1 MKKNSKIN
9 KLKVLKFILIIT
21 LALIFLFVLIFG
33 LGGYNYYNKAVS
45 KISLSEKVKQ
55 IQSDENFVKYE
66 DLSTDLIN
74 ATIAVEDHRFRDHGA
89 IDIIALGRAIF
100 SNIKAGAAVEGGSTI
115 TQQVAKNLYFMSDI
129 YNRDR
134 KIAELILSYHL
145 EKSYSKEEIFE
156 LYVNTI
162 YYGNGYYGIKAASNG
177 YFNKEP
183 EDLTLSEA
191 TLLAGVPN
199 APSVY
204 APTVNMELCKS
215 RQSKVISSMV
225 KYKYISQDQANDIVL
240 GANFIE

>member
-1 MKKNSKIN
+1 MKKNNKID
-9 KLKVLKFILIIT
+9 KLKALKFVFIIM
-21 LALIFLFVLIFG
+21 LSLIFLFVLIFG
-33 LGGYNYYNKAVS
+33 LGGYNYYNKSIS
-45 KISLSEKVKQ
+45 KVPLSEKVQQ
-55 IQSDENFVKYE
+55 IQSDKNFVKYE
-66 DLSTDLIN
+66 DLSPDLIN
-74 ATIAVEDHRFRDHGA
+74 ATIAVEDHRFREHGS
-89 IDIIALGRAIF
+89 IDIISLGRAMF

-145 EKSYSKEEIFE
+145 EKNYSKEEIFE

-162 YYGNGYYGIKAASNG
+162 YYGNGYYGIKAAANG

-183 EDLTLSEA
+183 KDLTLSES

-204 APTVNMELCKS
+204 APTVNMDLCKS

-225 KYKYISQDQANDIVL
+225 KYGYLTQEQADEIPL
-240 GANFIE
+240 GANF